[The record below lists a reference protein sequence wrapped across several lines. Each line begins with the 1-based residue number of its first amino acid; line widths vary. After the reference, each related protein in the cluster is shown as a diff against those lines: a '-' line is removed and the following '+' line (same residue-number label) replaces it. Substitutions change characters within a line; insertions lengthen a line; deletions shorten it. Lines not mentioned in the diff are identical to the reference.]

1 MPFGRR
7 RPLLRAA
14 AVGGTAYAAGRHG
27 QRRRQQEED
36 QEARLEDLEN
46 QQAQSQQAPAAVPE
60 QTSAAQMTEAERVS
74 ALKDLKGLLDS
85 GVINQAEFDKEK
97 AKLLG

>member
-27 QRRRQQEED
+27 QRRRQQEQD
-36 QEARLEDLEN
+36 QEARLEDLE
-46 QQAQSQQAPAAVPE
+46 SQQAPAAVPQ